1 MTFFIFISG
10 QQPEN
15 LLAILYYI
23 ACLYFILIFYNC
35 EVGIPLADNC
45 YSSNMNV
52 DDIIGLAMLA
62 VVVVLFLGVSFVF
75 WSCPAPKLCG
85 KNLIQAPKADPS
97 FKTLV

>member
-1 MTFFIFISG
+1 MTFFILFQASSPKICF
-10 QQPEN
+10 
-15 LLAILYYI
+15 AILYYI
-23 ACLYFILIFYNC
+23 ACLYFIFIFYNC